1 MAQPRNAPPNY
12 YLVHSLDAPPAA
24 PPDLRGAEAAALLE
38 KLRTFIDITGKE
50 ELEQTVNNYTQ
61 QMLFSAVRVSERQC
75 PELQKT
81 LASAQAKILA
91 VFGTRAERGFGRRA
105 PLVGLGHNSRRM
117 HSLKGIVPEV
127 AAHVSVLLCAA
138 SGGGGVAQPYEPT
151 AASTCDGF
159 GRRTP
164 LGFISP

>member
-1 MAQPRNAPPNY
+1 MRPPGPPWAGPRPARAAADSNPPRGGPKVTNRRAIFDLAANSDAAKRVLGAPSFLAKRNQQAPAQPR
-12 YLVHSLDAPPAA
+12 
-24 PPDLRGAEAAALLE
+24 
-38 KLRTFIDITGKE
+38 
-50 ELEQTVNNYTQ
+50 
-61 QMLFSAVRVSERQC
+61 
-75 PELQKT
+75 
-81 LASAQAKILA
+81 
-91 VFGTRAERGFGRRA
+91 RGFGRRA

-164 LGFISP
+164 FGFISP